1 MNDYLLYYKRRKAFV
16 MADEE
21 TLKKL
26 PLTKILKISI
36 EYFRDNLKPMMFFT
50 LANLVLLII
59 SFQFMG
65 GYSNPVFL
73 IWAIIYYVFWCYFFR
88 FYFKRKPYLI
98 AGKIFD
104 SLIPSTK
111 ILVLTLAFGTLLAV
125 LPFAPLFMG
134 LPLEFTDKYTYFL
147 KEYMQESKVVDCIL
161 NLILILVSPII
172 FYRPFFAWISSVI
185 GRSGL
190 LKTAFAKTEGNYWHF
205 VGMVA
210 IFDAA
215 FVLID
220 SFGDWLEISDW
231 ILMFFYAPLTIF
243 FNIVVAKSYD
253 FFFLDN
259 LDELN

>member
-1 MNDYLLYYKRRKAFV
+1 M
-16 MADEE
+16 
-21 TLKKL
+21 
-26 PLTKILKISI
+26 KILRVSV
-36 EYFRDNLKPMMFFT
+36 EYFRDNLKSMLTFT
-50 LANLVLLII
+50 LISLLLLIA

-65 GYSNPVFL
+65 GSSNPLFL
-73 IWAIIYYVFWCYFFR
+73 LWAIVYYVFWCFFFR
-88 FYFKRKPYLI
+88 FYFKRKPYLMVR
-98 AGKIFD
+98 KIFN

-111 ILVLTLAFGTLLAV
+111 ILVLTMAFATLLVV

-147 KEYMQESKVVDCIL
+147 KEYMQESPIVDFAL
-161 NLILILVSPII
+161 NMILIFVSPII

-210 IFDAA
+210 IFDGA
-215 FVLID
+215 FIVI
-220 SFGDWLEISDW
+220 SSIGDWLGLSNW
-231 ILMFFYAPLTIF
+231 ILMLFYAPLTVL
-243 FNIVVAKSYD
+243 FNIVIAKSYD

-259 LDELN
+259 WEE